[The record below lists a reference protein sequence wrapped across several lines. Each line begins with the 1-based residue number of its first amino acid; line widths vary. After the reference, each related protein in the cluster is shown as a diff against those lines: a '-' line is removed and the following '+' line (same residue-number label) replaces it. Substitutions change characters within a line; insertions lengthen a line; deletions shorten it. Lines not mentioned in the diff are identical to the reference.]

1 MKASKEE
8 QLNEMKAR
16 NLLLS
21 STVKELRMEIG
32 FYRGET
38 KRLEIEKTLLSKEK
52 DSTSTTL
59 SMNSSTHFTLDIYFF
74 LFFLFF
80 FLSFE
85 LLYIYSFFLPFNA
98 LYSLNRN
105 K

>member
-8 QLNEMKAR
+8 QLHEMKAR

-38 KRLEIEKTLLSKEK
+38 KRLEIEKSLLSEVRDSIKP
-52 DSTSTTL
+52 STSSTL
-59 SMNSSTHFTLDIYFF
+59 SMNSSTHFIFFF
-74 LFFLFF
+74 LFRTLIFFLF
-80 FLSFE
+80 
-85 LLYIYSFFLPFNA
+85 LL
-98 LYSLNRN
+98 
-105 K
+105 